1 MGVYTGTLYINAAL
15 QRILFLCQTESTLN
29 GMFYGW
35 KENFK
40 SSLQISAQP
49 PIYKSLL
56 INVISNVL
64 QCRGYFFLFLY
75 QMQHFHFILCYHIV
89 YLL

>member
-29 GMFYGW
+29 GMSYEW

-64 QCRGYFFLFLY
+64 QCRV
-75 QMQHFHFILCYHIV
+75 C
-89 YLL
+89 